1 MFFFMQIEGQG
12 KFEVHIVDSVNDYVE
27 MVKEIFNFEVLRR
40 LFAERDLKVLI
51 DSMSGGEAL

>member
-1 MFFFMQIEGQG
+1 MQIEGRG

-27 MVKEIFNFEVLRR
+27 MVKEIFDFEVLRR

-51 DSMSGGEAL
+51 DSMSGGEVL